1 MKKKMYESPSVFG
14 IEMTIEMD
22 VIAGSPGTVDNYGS
36 GGDIGDY
43 SNVQSTREF
52 SLIDNQSTTSE
63 FE

>member
-1 MKKKMYESPSVFG
+1 MKKKVYESPSVFG
-14 IEMTIEMD
+14 IEMTIETD
-22 VIAGSPGTVDNYGS
+22 VIAGSVDSYAS

-52 SLIDNQSTTSE
+52 SLIDDKSANSE